1 MVFLQ
6 KDWAEL
12 KHCFGAGSQKKGKTG
27 YPDFK
32 LQNKLLSFS
41 GKFSPPHT
49 LDCVASPFD
58 ASRSQHGVP
67 LNTEFLSFLHS
78 QLSAA
83 AASLSAPAPRVQH
96 SEVYKALCSTDCDPH
111 SPVRWPPAGGSA
123 AFQARSGQ
131 ELSPQTRLEAQ
142 RGRSR
147 DPAAWRPGLH
157 PEAFDHR
164 PAEPH
169 AGCHFIFGPRAQFAP
184 MRSAVLKPIQPES
197 LPDCK
202 ATLGGSCNLSAS
214 VFWSRR
220 HSERQDPGTR
230 AVLLYGTGA
239 RVCGSVTPASFG
251 GKSAAF
257 GFLQWWAK
265 DSPVSRGGR

>member
-1 MVFLQ
+1 MELVHRKKAKLVIPTSSSKINCFLSP
-6 KDWAEL
+6 
-12 KHCFGAGSQKKGKTG
+12 GSFPRHTHLTAW
-27 YPDFK
+27 PV
-32 LQNKLLSFS
+32 LSM
-41 GKFSPPHT
+41 
-49 LDCVASPFD
+49 
-58 ASRSQHGVP
+58 P
-67 LNTEFLSFLHS
+67 LAPNTEFLSFLHS

-96 SEVYKALCSTDCDPH
+96 SEVYKALCSTDCDPQ

-157 PEAFDHR
+157 PEALEHR

-214 VFWSRR
+214 VLESPTFREARPGNARCLALRHGCASLRQRDASKFWREKR
-220 HSERQDPGTR
+220 CIWIP
-230 AVLLYGTGA
+230 AV
-239 RVCGSVTPASFG
+239 V
-251 GKSAAF
+251 GKGQS
-257 GFLQWWAK
+257 GEQGR
-265 DSPVSRGGR
+265 PVE